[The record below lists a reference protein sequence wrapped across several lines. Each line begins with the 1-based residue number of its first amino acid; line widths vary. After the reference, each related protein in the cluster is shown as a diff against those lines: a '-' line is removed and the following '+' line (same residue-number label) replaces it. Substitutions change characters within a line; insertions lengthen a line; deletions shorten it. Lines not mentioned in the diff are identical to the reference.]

1 MDNVIRSQDNIRYK
15 GWQRLLKKKY
25 RDRERRCLIE
35 GDNLIE
41 EASKNGVKILSVIV
55 KEGADVRERSRSAL
69 EGEDAFVTVLSEKLF
84 SGLSQTESSQGVM
97 AEIEIPDFTAKD
109 MASGRG
115 GSGNVIVLDRLQ
127 DPGNLGTVIRT
138 ADAAGFD
145 GIICLK
151 GTAEVWSPK
160 VMRSAAGSVFR
171 VPSIYAENPKELFDI
186 LARTGKKL
194 AVTAFDDAVSLWDAP
209 IERNTA
215 IVIGNEAAGVSDE
228 LMDAADLKIK
238 IPMYG
243 EIESLNAAVAAGIIM
258 YESVR
263 KNTGED
269 RENAGK
275 TE

>member
-1 MDNVIRSQDNIRYK
+1 MDNVIKSQDNLRYR

-25 RDRERRCLIE
+25 RDREGRCLIE

-41 EASKNGVKILSVIV
+41 EADRNGVKIHGIIL
-55 KEGADVRERSRSAL
+55 KENAPVRDRTRAVTDK
-69 EGEDAFVTVLSEKLF
+69 GVPVTVLSEKLF
-84 SGLSQTESSQGVM
+84 TTLSQTEASQGAI
-97 AEIEIPDFTAKD
+97 AEIEIPRFAEGDIER
-109 MASGRG
+109 GRG
-115 GSGNVIVLDRLQ
+115 GGGDIVVLDRLQ
-127 DPGNLGTVIRT
+127 DPGNLGTIIRT

-151 GTAEVWSPK
+151 GTAEVWAPK

-171 VPSIYAENPKELFDI
+171 VPTVYVGGPKELFELI
-186 LARTGKKL
+186 GRTGKKL
-194 AVTAFDDAVSLWDAP
+194 AVTAFDEAVSLWEAP
-209 IERNTA
+209 VERDTA
-215 IVIGNEAAGVSDE
+215 IVIGNEAGGVSEE
-228 LMDAADLKIK
+228 LMRAADLKIK